1 MIENKNIIVTGA
13 SSGIGKSIMD
23 ELVAQEGNRIL
34 AACRHAEAIQ
44 GYGDNV
50 IPFSCDLST
59 QAGVDALFA
68 KAEEL
73 FDKVDVFFCNA
84 GAPYYERFDYE
95 DWNRIQRIFD
105 LNTVGHIYTYSKY
118 LHHLN
123 GREGRLV
130 YTISAMGEMA
140 LPGYALY
147 AATKFA
153 MKGFQQAIRD
163 ETPENLKISCV
174 YPVSTKTNFFKVGG
188 GGIKMESPFPV
199 QAPEKVGK
207 AVVKGHR
214 QAQGAH
220 LSLPGLPA
228 EQDPDERRPAR
239 QEALHQGPAGQAA
252 PLRQARRG
260 GKGRHP
266 GRHQAQ
272 EDFEIRRKAIHGKHP

>member
-1 MIENKNIIVTGA
+1 MVSHKNIVVTGA

-23 ELVAQEGNRIL
+23 DLAAQEGNRIL
-34 AACRHAEAIQ
+34 AVCRHSDKTT

-59 QAGVDALFA
+59 QEGVDALFV

-73 FDKVDVFFCNA
+73 FDKIDLYFCNA

-95 DWNRIQRIFD
+95 DWDRIQRIFD

-163 ETPENLKISCV
+163 ETPDNLKISCV
-174 YPVSTKTNFFKVGG
+174 YPVSTRTNFFNVAAEGRKLDP
-188 GGIKMESPFPV
+188 PFPV
-199 QAPEKVGK
+199 QTPEKVGK
-207 AVVKGHR
+207 AVVKGIEKLKEHIYPCAVFLPSKYLMKAVPPVKALYVKAQQSKLHR
-214 QAQGAH
+214 FVKRI
-220 LSLPGLPA
+220 
-228 EQDPDERRPAR
+228 EKER
-239 QEALHQGPAGQAA
+239 EGIVEDIK
-252 PLRQARRG
+252 LRHTL
-260 GKGRHP
+260 K
-266 GRHQAQ
+266 
-272 EDFEIRRKAIHGKHP
+272 

>member
-1 MIENKNIIVTGA
+1 MASNKNIVVTGA

-34 AACRHAEAIQ
+34 AACRGADKIK

-59 QAGVDALFA
+59 QEGVDALFA
-68 KAEEL
+68 KAEEV
-73 FDKVDVFFCNA
+73 FDKIDIFFCNA

-95 DWNRIQRIFD
+95 DWDRIRRIFD
-105 LNTVGHIYTYSKY
+105 LNTVAHIYTYSKY
-118 LHHLN
+118 LHHLD

-163 ETPENLKISCV
+163 ETPKNLQISCV

-188 GGIKMESPFPV
+188 GGIKMEPPFPV

-207 AVVKGHR
+207 AVVKGVEKLKKHIYPCPVYLPSKVLMNAVPPVKSLYI
-214 QAQGAH
+214 QAQKGKLRRFVKRVEAEKE
-220 LSLPGLPA
+220 GLI
-228 EQDPDERRPAR
+228 
-239 QEALHQGPAGQAA
+239 
-252 PLRQARRG
+252 
-260 GKGRHP
+260 
-266 GRHQAQ
+266 
-272 EDFEIRRKAIHGKHP
+272 EDIKLQHEINK

>member
-1 MIENKNIIVTGA
+1 MVSNKNIVVTGA

-23 ELVAQEGNRIL
+23 ELVGQEGNRIL
-34 AACRHAEAIQ
+34 AACRHAEAIT

-59 QAGVDALFA
+59 QEGVDALFA
-68 KAEEL
+68 RAEEL
-73 FDKVDVFFCNA
+73 FDKIDIFFCNA

-95 DWNRIQRIFD
+95 DWGRIQRIFD

-118 LHHLN
+118 LHHLD

-163 ETPENLKISCV
+163 ETPENLQITCV

-188 GGIKMESPFPV
+188 GGRKMEPPFPV

-207 AVVKGHR
+207 AVVKGIDKLKKHIYPCPVYLPSKVLMNAVPPVKKLYI
-214 QAQGAH
+214 QAQKGK
-220 LSLPGLPA
+220 LRRFVKRVEA
-228 EQDPDERRPAR
+228 EKE
-239 QEALHQGPAGQAA
+239 GIV
-252 PLRQARRG
+252 
-260 GKGRHP
+260 
-266 GRHQAQ
+266 
-272 EDFEIRRKAIHGKHP
+272 EDIKLKRTLK

>member
-1 MIENKNIIVTGA
+1 MVSHKNIVVTGA

-34 AACRHAEAIQ
+34 AVCRHSENIT

-59 QAGVDALFA
+59 KEGVDALFV

-73 FDKVDVFFCNA
+73 FDKIDLYFCNA

-95 DWNRIQRIFD
+95 DWDRIQRIFD

-163 ETPENLKISCV
+163 ETPDNLKISCV
-174 YPVSTKTNFFKVGG
+174 YPVSTRTNFFNVAAEGRKLDP
-188 GGIKMESPFPV
+188 PFPV
-199 QAPEKVGK
+199 QTPEKVGK
-207 AVVKGHR
+207 AVVKGIEKLKEHIYPCAVFLPSKYLMKAVPPVKALYVKAQQSKLHR
-214 QAQGAH
+214 FVKRI
-220 LSLPGLPA
+220 
-228 EQDPDERRPAR
+228 EKER
-239 QEALHQGPAGQAA
+239 EGIVEDIK
-252 PLRQARRG
+252 LRRTL
-260 GKGRHP
+260 K
-266 GRHQAQ
+266 
-272 EDFEIRRKAIHGKHP
+272 

>member
-1 MIENKNIIVTGA
+1 MISHQNIIVTGA
-13 SSGIGKSIMD
+13 SSGIGKSIVD

-34 AACRHAEAIQ
+34 AACRRAETIT
-44 GYGDNV
+44 GYGENV

-68 KAEEL
+68 RAEEL
-73 FDKVDVFFCNA
+73 FDKVDIFFCNA

-95 DWNRIQRIFD
+95 DWDRIQRIFD
-105 LNTVGHIYTYSKY
+105 LNTVGHIYAYSKY

-163 ETPENLKISCV
+163 ETPKNLSISCV

-188 GGIKMESPFPV
+188 GGRKMEPPFPV

-207 AVVKGHR
+207 AVVKGIDKLKKHIYPCPVYLPSKVLMNVVPPVKKLYIM
-214 QAQGAH
+214 AQQGKLRRFVKRIEAEKD
-220 LSLPGLPA
+220 GLV
-228 EQDPDERRPAR
+228 
-239 QEALHQGPAGQAA
+239 
-252 PLRQARRG
+252 
-260 GKGRHP
+260 
-266 GRHQAQ
+266 
-272 EDFEIRRKAIHGKHP
+272 EDLKRKHTHK

>member
-1 MIENKNIIVTGA
+1 MVSHKNIVVTGA

-23 ELVAQEGNRIL
+23 ELAAQEGNRIL
-34 AACRHAEAIQ
+34 AVCRHSENIT

-59 QAGVDALFA
+59 KEGVDALFA
-68 KAEEL
+68 RAEEL
-73 FDKVDVFFCNA
+73 FDKIDLYFCNA

-95 DWNRIQRIFD
+95 DWDRIQRIFD

-174 YPVSTKTNFFKVGG
+174 YPVSTRTNFFNVAAEGRKLDP
-188 GGIKMESPFPV
+188 PFPV
-199 QAPEKVGK
+199 QTPEKVGK
-207 AVVKGHR
+207 AVVKGIEKLKEHIYPCAVFLPSKYLMKAVPPVKALYVKAQQSKLHR
-214 QAQGAH
+214 FVKRI
-220 LSLPGLPA
+220 
-228 EQDPDERRPAR
+228 EKER
-239 QEALHQGPAGQAA
+239 EGIVEDIK
-252 PLRQARRG
+252 LRHTL
-260 GKGRHP
+260 K
-266 GRHQAQ
+266 
-272 EDFEIRRKAIHGKHP
+272 

>member
-1 MIENKNIIVTGA
+1 MVSHKNIVVTGA

-34 AACRHAEAIQ
+34 AVCRHSDKIT

-59 QAGVDALFA
+59 KEGVDALFA
-68 KAEEL
+68 RAEEL
-73 FDKVDVFFCNA
+73 FDKIDLYFCNA

-95 DWNRIQRIFD
+95 DWDRISHIFD

-118 LHHLN
+118 LHHLD

-163 ETPENLKISCV
+163 ETPDNLKISCV
-174 YPVSTKTNFFKVGG
+174 YPVSTRTNFFNVAAEGRKLDP
-188 GGIKMESPFPV
+188 PFPV
-199 QAPEKVGK
+199 QTPEKVGK
-207 AVVKGHR
+207 AVVKGIEKLKEHIYPCAVFLPSKYLMKAVPPVKALYVKAQQSKLHR
-214 QAQGAH
+214 FVKRI
-220 LSLPGLPA
+220 
-228 EQDPDERRPAR
+228 EKER
-239 QEALHQGPAGQAA
+239 EGIVEDIK
-252 PLRQARRG
+252 LRHTL
-260 GKGRHP
+260 K
-266 GRHQAQ
+266 
-272 EDFEIRRKAIHGKHP
+272 

>member
-188 GGIKMESPFPV
+188 GGIKMEPPFPV

-207 AVVKGHR
+207 AVVKGIDKLREHIYPCPVYLPSKILMNAVPPVKKLYITAQQGKLHR
-214 QAQGAH
+214 FVKRVE
-220 LSLPGLPA
+220 A
-228 EQDPDERRPAR
+228 EKEGIR
-239 QEALHQGPAGQAA
+239 
-252 PLRQARRG
+252 
-260 GKGRHP
+260 
-266 GRHQAQ
+266 
-272 EDFEIRRKAIHGKHP
+272 EDIKLKRILK

>member
-1 MIENKNIIVTGA
+1 MVSHKNIVVTGA

-34 AACRHAEAIQ
+34 AVCRHSEKIT

-59 QAGVDALFA
+59 QEGVDALFVR
-68 KAEEL
+68 AEEL
-73 FDKVDVFFCNA
+73 FDKIDIYFCNA

-95 DWNRIQRIFD
+95 DWDRIQRIFD

-163 ETPENLKISCV
+163 ETPDNLKISCV
-174 YPVSTKTNFFKVGG
+174 YPVSTRTNFFNVAAEGRKLDP
-188 GGIKMESPFPV
+188 PFPV
-199 QAPEKVGK
+199 QTPEKVGK
-207 AVVKGHR
+207 AVVKGIAKLKEHIYPCAVFLPSKVLMKAVPPVKALYVKAQQGKLHR
-214 QAQGAH
+214 FVKRI
-220 LSLPGLPA
+220 
-228 EQDPDERRPAR
+228 EKER
-239 QEALHQGPAGQAA
+239 EGIVEDIK
-252 PLRQARRG
+252 LRRTL
-260 GKGRHP
+260 K
-266 GRHQAQ
+266 
-272 EDFEIRRKAIHGKHP
+272 